1 MKVLKSGV
9 ATLFVLVVL
18 TLGAEAAGNEFRSGP
33 SKTFAA
39 DCVGLA
45 TDAGDYH
52 VVHAIW
58 QRPDGVASGD
68 VPRHPKIWI

>member
-9 ATLFVLVVL
+9 ATFSVLVVL
-18 TLGAEAAGNEFRSGP
+18 TLGAEAAGNEFRDGL
-33 SKTFAA
+33 SKTSAA
-39 DCVGLA
+39 DRLNLA

-58 QRPDGVASGD
+58 QRPDWVASGD